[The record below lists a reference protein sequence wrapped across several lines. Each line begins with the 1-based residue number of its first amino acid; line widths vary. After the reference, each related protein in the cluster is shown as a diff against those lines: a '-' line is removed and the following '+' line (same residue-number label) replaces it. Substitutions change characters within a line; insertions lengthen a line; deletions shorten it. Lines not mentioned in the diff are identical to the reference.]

1 MALPA
6 RIGPYRVLSMLG
18 RGAMGVVYRARD
30 PGLDRDVALKVMA
43 VGNAGAEGRERFLRE
58 ARSVAR
64 LQHPNI
70 VIIYELGEHDGA
82 PFMAMELLE
91 GVDLQRAIAAGLRP
105 DPRATLPVVLQ
116 VLAGLGHAHEHG
128 IVHRDVKPSNV
139 FLPRGHPAKV
149 MDFGVARLA
158 AGATAVGTMVG
169 TPNYMSPEQV
179 RTGLVD
185 GRSDLFSAGL
195 ILYELVTGEKAYQ
208 ADNVASLL
216 YMIAHE
222 EPALGRLPAGPQWQG
237 LRNVVARALARQ
249 PDERYPDAHAMSTDL
264 ARALD
269 DLGGPAPGAPAW
281 DSMRA
286 PRAATPP
293 APAPAAP
300 PAPAPVETSRR
311 VALAAL
317 AVAVAALIA
326 GAGFFL
332 STRPRTGGEPP
343 AGGPTPAP
351 TATAEAAAPV
361 SSPPGTPSPVPTPT
375 PASEPAPVADARPA
389 SPSPRAS
396 SERALPPSAAAGE
409 AEARPG
415 ADAARLEKANDL
427 FDRGRYTAALAE
439 ARAVL
444 RRNPGNAEARALVE
458 DAEAAVVVEE
468 RIKKAREALRKG
480 DRETALQEVRAGLA
494 VAPSDARLLALFK
507 ESTR

>member
-6 RIGPYRVLSMLG
+6 QIGRYRVLRVLG

-30 PGLDRDVALKVMA
+30 EGLDRDVALKVMA
-43 VGNAGAEGRERFLRE
+43 LGTANAEGRERFLRE

-82 PFMAMELLE
+82 PFMAMELLQ
-91 GVDLQRAIAAGLRP
+91 GLDLQRAIAAGLRP

-116 VLAGLGHAHEHG
+116 VLAGLGHAHDHG

-139 FLPRGHPAKV
+139 FLSRGHPAKV

-158 AGATAVGTMVG
+158 AGTTAVGTVVG
-169 TPNYMSPEQV
+169 TPSYMSPEQV

-185 GRSDLFSAGL
+185 GRSDLFSVGL

-216 YMIAHE
+216 YKIAHE
-222 EPALGRLPAGPQWQG
+222 EPALERLPTGPQWQG
-237 LRNVVARALARQ
+237 LRKLVARALARQ
-249 PDERYPDAHAMSTDL
+249 PDERYPDAHAMSVDL
-264 ARALD
+264 ARALE

-281 DSMRA
+281 DSLLV
-286 PRAATPP
+286 PP
-293 APAPAAP
+293 APAAAVPAPASP
-300 PAPAPVETSRR
+300 PAPSPVEASRR
-311 VALAAL
+311 PALVAL

-326 GAGFFL
+326 GAGFFI
-332 STRPRTGGEPP
+332 STRPHAAGERPP
-343 AGGPTPAP
+343 AGSATPVP
-351 TATAEAAAPV
+351 TATAEAEPV
-361 SSPPGTPSPVPTPT
+361 APSPTLRAT
-375 PASEPAPVADARPA
+375 PATEPAPVAAARSA
-389 SPSPRAS
+389 SPSPRAA
-396 SERALPPSAAAGE
+396 SERSLPAVAATAE
-409 AEARPG
+409 AEPRAG
-415 ADAARLEKANDL
+415 ADAARLEKAND
-427 FDRGRYTAALAE
+427 FFERGRYAAALAE

-480 DRETALQEVRAGLA
+480 DREAALREVRAGLA
-494 VAPSDARLLALFK
+494 VAPSDDRLLALFK
-507 ESTR
+507 EATR